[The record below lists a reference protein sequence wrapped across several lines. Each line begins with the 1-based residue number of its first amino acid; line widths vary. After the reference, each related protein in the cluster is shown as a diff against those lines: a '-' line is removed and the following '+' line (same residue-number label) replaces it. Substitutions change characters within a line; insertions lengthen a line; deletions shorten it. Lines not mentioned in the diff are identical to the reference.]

1 MSLAEQ
7 FEILKKYFQ
16 EKKEHEP
23 IGLNPVP
30 DCKLTGPELQALVI
44 SEEIN
49 INR

>member
-1 MSLAEQ
+1 MNISEQ
-7 FEILKKYFQ
+7 FKIFDKYFK

-30 DCKLTGPELQALVI
+30 DCKLQGVELQAEVI
-44 SEEIN
+44 SEDLF